1 MPRINEPTPSPPH
14 RNRTPTPFD
23 CCVMHGW
30 RWYMP
35 IGCSMVPNLPL
46 TGVKIIRIVDKNWR
60 RTAEPPSAVAIATL
74 NPSIWC
80 IDAWNKRKVA
90 VLTTTMS
97 SEEVTGDTSLIFDII
112 ARGKS
117 RPMDGLNGHHR
128 RRKAIRV
135 CIDINSDN
143 GCNRGTWLERREVII
158 GRKGD
163 HSMVHHIVRYFQKW

>member
-1 MPRINEPTPSPPH
+1 MPRINDPTLSTTH
-14 RNRTPTPFD
+14 VNRTPKPVD
-23 CCVMHGW
+23 CCVMHVSH
-30 RWYMP
+30 WYMP

-46 TGVKIIRIVDKNWR
+46 TGEKIIRIVDKNWC
-60 RTAEPPSAVAIATL
+60 RTAEPPSAVVIATL
-74 NPSIWC
+74 NTSIWC
-80 IDAWNKRKVA
+80 IDAWNKWKVA

-97 SEEVTGDTSLIFDII
+97 SEEVTGDTSLIFNII

-117 RPMDGLNGHHR
+117 RQMDGVNGHNRH
-128 RRKAIRV
+128 RKAIRV

-163 HSMVHHIVRYFQKW
+163 L

>member
-1 MPRINEPTPSPPH
+1 
-14 RNRTPTPFD
+14 
-23 CCVMHGW
+23 MHGW

-35 IGCSMVPNLPL
+35 IGCSTVPNVPH
-46 TGVKIIRIVDKNWR
+46 TGVQIVRIVDENWR
-60 RTAEPPSAVAIATL
+60 RTAELPSAVAIVTI
-74 NPSIWC
+74 NPAIGC
-80 IDAWNKRKVA
+80 IDAGKKRKVA
-90 VLTTTMS
+90 VVSTTMS

-117 RPMDGLNGHHR
+117 RPMDGVNDHHR

-135 CIDINSDN
+135 CIDTNSDN

-163 HSMVHHIVRYFQKW
+163 QVWCIIIVRYLTLGTINSHNDKKMSPGKQ